1 VRKEKKSEK
10 MFKSILIILFL
21 MCSRLLIP
29 GQGNLVLNPSFE
41 EYYQCPDQPN
51 QTNYAKFWTNPAA
64 SSSDYFNACA
74 TYDIDIPVNTNYSGF
89 QYPRTGNAYMGMVMN
104 GPNLP
109 DETVREYIQGQL
121 SCPLVK
127 GYKYHVE
134 FYTNL
139 LNASPVAT
147 STMGVYFTSYLMD
160 TVSLNLFGCIPQIQ
174 NNPSNIISDTLN
186 WVKVSGEFIAA
197 GGEQYFIIGNFY
209 PDSSSVIDTIYPE
222 NIIPFDDVGYYYVD
236 DVSVILIDSITY
248 EFSAPNVFTPNHDG
262 INDAFIIH
270 TDSVVDM
277 QLTIYNR
284 WGGIVQQIDGLNHS
298 WDGYTLSGSEAIEG
312 IYFYV
317 AILTLPGCNTE
328 IKNGFVHLF
337 R

>member
-1 VRKEKKSEK
+1 
-10 MFKSILIILFL
+10 

-41 EYYQCPDQPN
+41 EYYQCPYLDN
-51 QTNYAKFWTNPAA
+51 QTDFAKFWTNPAA
-64 SSSDYFNACA
+64 SSSDYFNSCA
-74 TYDIDIPVNTNYSGF
+74 LIEFLSIPHNFNGYGY
-89 QYPRTGNAYMGMVMN
+89 QPARTGNAYMGMVMN
-104 GPNLP
+104 GPGTIDQAP
-109 DETVREYIQGQL
+109 REYIQGQL
-121 SCPLVK
+121 SCPLIK
-127 GYKYHVE
+127 GYKYYVE

-139 LNASPVAT
+139 ANLCPVAT
-147 STMGVYFTSYLMD
+147 STMGVYFSTYQIDTNLSYELPY
-160 TVSLNLFGCIPQIQ
+160 IPQVQ
-174 NNPSNIISDTLN
+174 NEPSNIISDTLN

>member
-1 VRKEKKSEK
+1 
-10 MFKSILIILFL
+10 

-41 EYYQCPDQPN
+41 EYYQCPYEGN
-51 QTNYAKFWTNPAA
+51 QTDFAKFWTNPAA
-64 SSSDYFNACA
+64 SSSDYYNSCA
-74 TYDIDIPVNTNYSGF
+74 LIGFVSVPLNLNYSGF
-89 QYPRTGNAYMGMVMN
+89 QPARTGNAYMGMVMN
-104 GPNLP
+104 GPGTNDQAP
-109 DETVREYIQGQL
+109 REYIQGQL
-121 SCPLVK
+121 SCPLIK
-127 GYKYHVE
+127 GYKYYVE

-139 LNASPVAT
+139 VNACPVAT
-147 STMGVYFTSYLMD
+147 STMGVYFSTYQID
-160 TVSLNLFGCIPQIQ
+160 TNLTYELPYIPQVQ
-174 NNPSNIISDTLN
+174 NEPSNIISDTLN